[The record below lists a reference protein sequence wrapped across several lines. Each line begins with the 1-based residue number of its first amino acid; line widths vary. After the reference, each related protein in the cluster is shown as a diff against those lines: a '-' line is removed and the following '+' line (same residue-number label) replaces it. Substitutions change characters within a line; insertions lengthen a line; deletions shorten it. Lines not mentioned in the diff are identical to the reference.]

1 MDETAQF
8 DETAPAAPK
17 EVGPGEAERPSLS
30 PDSPAEPPVAEI
42 SPPAASSSP
51 DPAREPAGPLPEE
64 AMEPIPVEPVAAAPS
79 VTVAPEAEGE
89 AEGIAKAIEPPATL
103 AAPASVIEVAEAA
116 PTEIAI
122 PHSDEPEDEPQALD
136 AATTEAPPA
145 ERIPETATPP
155 SLTQVVPP
163 LHEAEAPP
171 QEWDQSE
178 VGVEAEAGGEKHA
191 PLPEAPPADAWAA
204 QSPSLPPL
212 AEPPPPT
219 WADIATV
226 SSAPSAGAP
235 ESDNRAPDAKANA
248 SLLSA
253 PGPDRVPSEPPEARD
268 ALVAP
273 VPHAMRPADPESRRE
288 EVSEGAQP
296 PPSKAVPVLTE
307 APGEAFAPPHHEPPL
322 PEVQDVAA
330 GVPDVPAVPA
340 QPASLDASVPAA
352 AWTPVEATPAP
363 EPSAQP
369 LPAWLPLPL
378 PPESAARELPR
389 LRRGLPY
396 LGLALR
402 GTALVAVGLVVSVL
416 TLVVLYRWV
425 NPPISTLMVG
435 RILAGTAIERTW
447 VPLDRIS
454 PNLMRAVIL
463 SEDGGF
469 CRHGGVDWAAI
480 EEAIEGDRGGSTITM
495 QLVKNLF
502 LWPSRSYVRKAIEIG
517 LAYLVEALWP
527 KRRILEIYL
536 NVAEWGDGVF
546 GAEAAAQ
553 THFGKRAARL
563 TAEEAALLAAALPN
577 PIERT
582 AGAPSLMTG
591 RLASRL
597 LTRMRTSRADL
608 SCVPVPRMEPRKAP
622 QKSPQRTPEKAP
634 LVQGPRM
641 TL

>member
-1 MDETAQF
+1 M
-8 DETAPAAPK
+8 
-17 EVGPGEAERPSLS
+17 
-30 PDSPAEPPVAEI
+30 
-42 SPPAASSSP
+42 
-51 DPAREPAGPLPEE
+51 
-64 AMEPIPVEPVAAAPS
+64 
-79 VTVAPEAEGE
+79 
-89 AEGIAKAIEPPATL
+89 
-103 AAPASVIEVAEAA
+103 
-116 PTEIAI
+116 PT
-122 PHSDEPEDEPQALD
+122 
-136 AATTEAPPA
+136 
-145 ERIPETATPP
+145 
-155 SLTQVVPP
+155 
-163 LHEAEAPP
+163 
-171 QEWDQSE
+171 
-178 VGVEAEAGGEKHA
+178 
-191 PLPEAPPADAWAA
+191 
-204 QSPSLPPL
+204 
-212 AEPPPPT
+212 
-219 WADIATV
+219 
-226 SSAPSAGAP
+226 
-235 ESDNRAPDAKANA
+235 
-248 SLLSA
+248 
-253 PGPDRVPSEPPEARD
+253 
-268 ALVAP
+268 
-273 VPHAMRPADPESRRE
+273 
-288 EVSEGAQP
+288 
-296 PPSKAVPVLTE
+296 
-307 APGEAFAPPHHEPPL
+307 
-322 PEVQDVAA
+322 
-330 GVPDVPAVPA
+330 
-340 QPASLDASVPAA
+340 A

-369 LPAWLPLPL
+369 LPAWLPR
-378 PPESAARELPR
+378 PPESVARELPH

-402 GTALVAVGLVVSVL
+402 GTALVAVGLVVSLL

-563 TAEEAALLAAALPN
+563 TAQEAALLAAALPN